1 MEDNSKITL
10 KENYVKNN
18 IFPKKKRSSRRRTSK
33 KFNFKCSDN
42 KHKIM
47 KSIIITENKKEDNI
61 PNIKKIR
68 NPGVDLLR
76 LISMYN
82 IIFGH
87 YIFFGNAYKHFPKSK
102 RQLSLIHCS
111 IDWHNDSF
119 MLISGIVGY
128 KTNKYSNLFY
138 LWISVYLYSVGIHKY
153 ILYYK
158 KGYIINYDM
167 NKEYY
172 PIIFNN
178 YWYFTAYFAMYLFL
192 PVMNTGISYLSKYD
206 LRLVVMSTLGVLILW
221 KDYKNP
227 SNDVFHMLSGNSPM
241 WFLVFYLTG
250 AYIGKY
256 HINYVGIKKF
266 IYCFINL
273 ILYIFAS
280 YIYFK
285 AMHNELYYFKG
296 NKKIELPNE
305 FKTC

>member
-1 MEDNSKITL
+1 MEYNPKIAL
-10 KENYVKNN
+10 KENY
-18 IFPKKKRSSRRRTSK
+18 F
-33 KFNFKCSDN
+33 KFSIN

-47 KSIIITENKKEDNI
+47 KSIITSNNKKEDNI
-61 PNIKKIR
+61 PKITKIR
-68 NPGVDLLR
+68 NPGVDLVR

-82 IIFGH
+82 IIINH
-87 YIFFGNAYKHFPKSK
+87 YLHFGNAYGHFPKFN
-102 RQLSLIHCS
+102 RQLLLMHYFT
-111 IDWHNDSF
+111 DWHNNSF
-119 MLISGIVGY
+119 ILISGIVGY

-138 LWISVYLYSVGIHKY
+138 LWISVFLYSVGIHKY

-172 PIIFNN
+172 PIIFRN
-178 YWYFTAYFAMYLFL
+178 YWYFTTYFAMYLFL

-227 SNDVFHMLSGNSPM
+227 SNDVFHMSSGNSVL
-241 WFLVFYLTG
+241 WFLVYYLTG

-256 HINYVGIKKF
+256 HVNYVGIKKF

-273 ILYIFAS
+273 ILFLFAS
-280 YIYFK
+280 YILFK
-285 AMHNELYYFKG
+285 AMHKELYYFIG
-296 NKKIELPNE
+296 NKKIELPI
-305 FKTC
+305 